1 MMQREGPIKSIY
13 FPPYGLQGQEF
24 SGHVIWHSDY
34 NLTSLQMKM
43 DSSLSFLN
51 LYNVEDNAFLF
62 NENKNELEVK
72 KVIENGYFGFVV
84 SSSILS
90 APTEFAAIAFKINF
104 FSDQEHIEYRE
115 FKVKLI
121 RPELVISQINKN
133 IEVKMPKDALLPKI
147 EPKIILSNKGSG
159 TALVVIV
166 PGKDSPLKF
175 SNYFKS
181 ETTEFLENVE
191 KSFGRLKEDYP
202 SESVLFEDF
211 ISFFKIGKAL
221 ENDEY
226 EKLQEYKILLE
237 KLNASLQ
244 KLKRKDPSMLNDIS
258 QTISDVFYSV
268 FSLSKEYESWIT
280 AVESMRGQG
289 ILFLN
294 PMSSFELSKRVEKVN
309 LSLVWFDMLGKVYS
323 PISLDNL
330 NFILKD
336 TEKATIP
343 IFELFGTEGD

>member
-1 MMQREGPIKSIY
+1 MMQRESPIKSIY

-34 NLTSLQMKM
+34 NLISLQMKM
-43 DSSLSFLN
+43 DPSLSFLN

-84 SSSILS
+84 GSSILAVPS
-90 APTEFAAIAFKINF
+90 EFAAISFKINF
-104 FSDQEHIEYRE
+104 FSDQEQTEYRE
-115 FKVKLI
+115 FKVNLI
-121 RPELVISQINKN
+121 RPELVISKNKTN
-133 IEVKMPKDALLPKI
+133 IEVEMPKDALLPKI

-166 PGKDSPLKF
+166 PGEDSPLKF
-175 SNYFKS
+175 SNYFKN
-181 ETTEFLENVE
+181 ETAEFLETVE
-191 KSFGRLKEDYP
+191 KSFGRLKEDYSNE
-202 SESVLFEDF
+202 SELFEDF
-211 ISFFKIGKAL
+211 ILFFKLGKAL

-226 EKLQEYKILLE
+226 EKLQEYKIILE

-268 FSLSKEYESWIT
+268 FSLSKEYESWT
-280 AVESMRGQG
+280 AAVESMRGQG

-294 PMSSFELSKRVEKVN
+294 PMSSFELSKKENSVS
-309 LSLVWFDMLGKVYS
+309 LSLVWFDMLGRVYS

-336 TEKATIP
+336 TDRAIIP

>member
-1 MMQREGPIKSIY
+1 MVQREGPVKSIY

-34 NLTSLQMKM
+34 NIKYLTVKM
-43 DSSLSFLN
+43 DLSLSFLH
-51 LYNVEDNAFLF
+51 LYNVEDNAFF
-62 NENKNELEVK
+62 VNENKNELEVK

-90 APTEFAAIAFKINF
+90 SPSESATIYFKINF
-104 FSDQEHIEYRE
+104 FSDQETIEYRE
-115 FKVKLI
+115 FNVKLI
-121 RPELVISQINKN
+121 RPELIISQIKEN
-133 IEVKMPKDALLPKI
+133 IEVRMPKNALLPKI

-159 TALVVIV
+159 TALVVIL

-175 SNYFKS
+175 GNFFRN
-181 ETTEFLENVE
+181 ETAEFLESVE

-202 SESVLFEDF
+202 NEVELFDNF
-211 ISFFKIGKAL
+211 ILYFKIGKAL

-226 EKLQEYKILLE
+226 EKMQEYKIILE
-237 KLNASLQ
+237 KLNESLQ

-268 FSLSKEYESWIT
+268 FSLSKEYESWTT

-294 PMSSFELSKRVEKVN
+294 PMSSFELCKKVEKVS
-309 LSLVWFDMLGKVYS
+309 LSLMWFDMLGKVYS
-323 PISLDNL
+323 PISLENL

-336 TEKATIP
+336 TDKATIP

>member
-1 MMQREGPIKSIY
+1 MMQRDGPIKSIY
-13 FPPYGLQGQEF
+13 FPTYGLQGQEF
-24 SGHVIWHSDY
+24 SGHVIWYSDY
-34 NLTSLQMKM
+34 NLISLQMKM
-43 DSSLSFLN
+43 DPSLSFLN

-84 SSSILS
+84 GSSILAVPS
-90 APTEFAAIAFKINF
+90 EFAAISFKINF
-104 FSDQEHIEYRE
+104 FSDREQTEYRE
-115 FKVKLI
+115 FKVNLI
-121 RPELVISQINKN
+121 RPELVISKNKTN
-133 IEVKMPKDALLPKI
+133 IEVEMPKNALLPKI

-166 PGKDSPLKF
+166 PGEDSPLKF

-181 ETTEFLENVE
+181 ETAEFLDTVE
-191 KSFGRLKEDYP
+191 KSFGGLKEDYP
-202 SESVLFEDF
+202 NESELFDDF
-211 ISFFKIGKAL
+211 ISFFKLGKAL

-226 EKLQEYKILLE
+226 EKLEEYRILLQ
-237 KLNASLQ
+237 KLNGSLQ
-244 KLKRKDPSMLNDIS
+244 KLKRKDPSMINDIS

-268 FSLSKEYESWIT
+268 FSLSKEYESWT
-280 AVESMRGQG
+280 AAVESMRGQG

-294 PMSSFELSKRVEKVN
+294 PMSSFELSKKENKVS
-309 LSLVWFDMLGKVYS
+309 LSLVWFDMLGRSYS
-323 PISLDNL
+323 PILLDNL

-336 TEKATIP
+336 TDRATIP

>member
-1 MMQREGPIKSIY
+1 MMQRDGPIKSIY

-24 SGHVIWHSDY
+24 SGHVIWYSDY
-34 NLTSLQMKM
+34 NLISLQMKM
-43 DSSLSFLN
+43 DPSLSFLN

-84 SSSILS
+84 GSSILAVPS
-90 APTEFAAIAFKINF
+90 EFAAISFKINF
-104 FSDQEHIEYRE
+104 FSDREQTEYRE
-115 FKVKLI
+115 FKVNLI
-121 RPELVISQINKN
+121 RPELVISKNKTN
-133 IEVKMPKDALLPKI
+133 IEVEMPKNALLPKI

-166 PGKDSPLKF
+166 PGEDSPLKF

-181 ETTEFLENVE
+181 ETAEFLDTVE
-191 KSFGRLKEDYP
+191 KSFGGLKEDYP
-202 SESVLFEDF
+202 NESELFDDF
-211 ISFFKIGKAL
+211 ISFFKLGKAL

-226 EKLQEYKILLE
+226 EKLEEYRILLQ
-237 KLNASLQ
+237 KLNGSLQ
-244 KLKRKDPSMLNDIS
+244 KLKRKDPSMINDIS

-268 FSLSKEYESWIT
+268 FSLSKEYESWT
-280 AVESMRGQG
+280 AAVESMRGQG

-294 PMSSFELSKRVEKVN
+294 PMSSFELSKKENKVS
-309 LSLVWFDMLGKVYS
+309 LSLVWFDMLGRSYS
-323 PISLDNL
+323 PILLDNL

-336 TEKATIP
+336 TDSAIIP